1 MMFGT
6 ENRMSKEPHVYF
18 YTSDAG
24 SHVDLEPQIS
34 FHLK

>member
-24 SHVDLEPQIS
+24 SHVDLN
-34 FHLK
+34 LKLVSI